1 MNHLPG
7 FRTGFRTGVRSL
19 LRVLAGYV
27 ATILLVQALAAAM
40 ALGAGPAHR
49 HRAHGP
55 AQQLA
60 APSLAALAFS
70 HRDLAHVHAHAQAH
84 ALAHTSGER
93 HHHAVGDLSVV
104 RDGAAPEALDL
115 AAQALGSALA
125 LLALNNGA
133 GVAASA
139 DGRRHVLRAAT
150 GWARRS
156 VTPEGPYRPP
166 RQG

>member
-7 FRTGFRTGVRSL
+7 LRTGYRTGVSSL

-27 ATILLVQALAAAM
+27 AAILLVQALAAAM
-40 ALGAGPAHR
+40 ALGAGPSHR
-49 HRAHGP
+49 HRAQGP
-55 AQQLA
+55 AQHLT

-70 HRDLAHVHAHAQAH
+70 HRDLAHAQAH
-84 ALAHTSGER
+84 AEAHTSGER
-93 HHHAVGDLSVV
+93 HHHAVGDRSVL

-125 LLALNNGA
+125 LLALNTGA